1 MLFEPNDEKQK
12 TVEAQGKDPQTWGST
27 AAKAPEQR
35 QGIEAREKCGENGAV
50 EGIVGGE
57 SRRGYPKRPRNPG
70 RAFYRTA
77 CSTSECLKVSSAPA
91 TKKIVQYRGPEL
103 KEEPRRETVETS

>member
-1 MLFEPNDEKQK
+1 MLFEPNDEKQ
-12 TVEAQGKDPQTWGST
+12 TVEAQGKGPQTWGTT
-27 AAKAPEQR
+27 AVKALEQQ

-57 SRRGYPKRPRNPG
+57 SRRGYPKRPGKPG

-77 CSTSECLKVSSAPA
+77 SSTSKFFKVSSAPA

-103 KEEPRRETVETS
+103 KE